1 MAALKKYFDWLDNFN
16 ERTSLIPT
24 AELTGP
30 AMLQEFPDL
39 QGPEHDPQ
47 WFTRQVIEKWM
58 KQK

>member
-1 MAALKKYFDWLDNFN
+1 MKQQKEYFEWLDNFN
-16 ERTSLIPT
+16 QTTTLIPT

-30 AMLQEFPDL
+30 ALIKAFPKL
-39 QGPEHDPQ
+39 EGPEHDPQ